1 MNNEMGFENVLML
14 SSKIYNQQGRL
25 RAKEQGS
32 NKAKTQG
39 EKMQMTIFNNQGA
52 REVLLSI
59 YRQSAQL

>member
-1 MNNEMGFENVLML
+1 MGFENVSVLN
-14 SSKIYNQQGRL
+14 SKIYNQQGRL
-25 RAKEQGS
+25 RAKEQRS
-32 NKAKTQG
+32 NKAKTQR

>member
-1 MNNEMGFENVLML
+1 ML

-32 NKAKTQG
+32 NKAKTQR